1 MIASR
6 NLKNL
11 DLESRSK
18 YWFKTFFCLLRNLNI
33 SLLLSG
39 CEKYNNCQITVC
51 VKNRQKSTTIETD
64 GRLKTVFI
72 VREIFLAEHL
82 FIYHMLIYTKP
93 FRSKLHEIYICSDD
107 LAKLIKRTVK
117 KALQKPKE
125 RIKNHHVRQPTSGTT
140 CYTTYRARF
149 DESVGSFKVR
159 QVNSDGTSETIKLY
173 QYQACIL
180 YINQSLFNVYP
191 CGPGFKKDKK
201 YRKQKPAEG
210 IPSIIRIQMKLKLPH
225 HGTY

>member
-1 MIASR
+1 MDIFWTLYLNHLSP
-6 NLKNL
+6 LQG
-11 DLESRSK
+11 
-18 YWFKTFFCLLRNLNI
+18 YFCLLRNLNI

-72 VREIFLAEHL
+72 VHEIFLAEHL

-93 FRSKLHEIYICSDD
+93 FQSKLHKIYICSDN

-125 RIKNHHVRQPTSGTT
+125 RIKNHHVHQPTSGTT
-140 CYTTYRARF
+140 CYTTYRARL
-149 DESVGSFKVR
+149 DESVGSFKVC
-159 QVNSDGTSETIKLY
+159 QVNSDGMSETIKLY

-191 CGPGFKKDKK
+191 CSPGFKKDTK

-210 IPSIIRIQMKLKLPH
+210 IPYPQSSEYR
-225 HGTY
+225 